1 MSNTGSSS
9 VKFLKSMC
17 LNNVKPRINAINAK
31 NKFISFYTNIR
42 FFRNKMFNKINIRA
56 VYILSFLIMRK
67 NIDFI

>member
-31 NKFISFYTNIR
+31 NKFISFLLSIFYNFKVKSTAIP
-42 FFRNKMFNKINIRA
+42 MPKII
-56 VYILSFLIMRK
+56 I
-67 NIDFI
+67 